1 MFQIIDGLPGPL
13 PQICYFF
20 LALFPLVM
28 IHELGHFILAKWNK
42 VRVDEFGIGFPPR
55 LFKIYSD
62 GETDYTVNL
71 LPLGGFVRL
80 AGEDD
85 PSIPGA
91 FASRSKLARAAVLFA
106 GPLAN
111 FALAAALLSGLAL
124 LKGVPAEV
132 DDAVPLVQVGSVVE
146 GGEAANAGIT
156 ADDVV
161 LAIDGRSLAELAAA
175 RAPDAKLEASETAA
189 IRALMDATNAHGGK
203 PMTVTLLR
211 GARLV
216 AFHADPNLLKTEPAA
231 DFENLPGIG
240 AVRVTQGDG
249 SVQAGDLLWDIEQPA
264 GLDPLVLR
272 GAPRILSVT
281 MTPRPDSETKR
292 ALIGVQIGPATMRDY
307 LSGPQA
313 LAHGPVKTVQ
323 IMGAMVAG
331 LWSMLRSPSTADIAG
346 PVGIS
351 RLSQQFARQGSED
364 FLLFMALLSINLGV
378 INLLPIPALDGGRL
392 IFIGIEALRRR
403 RIEPSREAV
412 VHLVGFALVIGLM
425 LAITAFEVF
434 GKR

>member
-28 IHELGHFILAKWNK
+28 VHELGHFILAKVNK

-55 LFKIYSD
+55 LMKLFTYGD
-62 GETDYTVNL
+62 TDYTINI

-85 PSIPGA
+85 PSVPGA
-91 FASRSKLARAAVLFA
+91 FASRPKLARAAVLFA

-111 FALAAALLSGLAL
+111 FLMAAVLLSGLAL
-124 LKGVPAEV
+124 AMGVPAEV
-132 DDAVPLVQVGSVVE
+132 PEDIPLVQVDSVSA
-146 GGEAANAGIT
+146 GGAAEAAGIL

-161 LAIDGRSLAELAAA
+161 LAIDGQALTAAPPQADTVTESAET
-175 RAPDAKLEASETAA
+175 EA
-189 IRALMDATNAHGGK
+189 IRALMNATNARGGK
-203 PMTVTLLR
+203 PMAVTVLR
-211 GARLV
+211 GAQFV
-216 AFHADPNLLKTEPAA
+216 AFQADPERIRSEPA
-231 DFENLPGIG
+231 DGFEAVIG
-240 AVRVTQGDG
+240 GTVARVVQGDG
-249 SVQAGDLLWDIEQPA
+249 TVHAGDLLWAFDGRSA
-264 GLDPLVLR
+264 ADPLVLR
-272 GAPRILSVT
+272 GSPSLVELT
-281 MTPRPDSETKR
+281 MTPRPDADTGR
-292 ALIGVQIGPATMRDY
+292 AIIGVIIRPPTMRDF
-307 LSGPQA
+307 LSWPAA

-323 IMGAMVAG
+323 IMGAMVSG
-331 LWSMLRSPSTADIAG
+331 LAAMLSSPSTADIAG

-351 RLSQQFARQGSED
+351 RLSQQFARQGWED
-364 FLLFMALLSINLGV
+364 FLLFMSLLSINLGV

-392 IFIGIEALRRR
+392 IFIMVEALRGR

-425 LAITAFEVF
+425 LAITVFEVF
-434 GKR
+434 GAR

>member
-28 IHELGHFILAKWNK
+28 IHELGHFILAKLNK

-55 LFKIYSD
+55 LFKLYSD

-132 DDAVPLVQVGSVVE
+132 ADTVPLVQVGSVVE
-146 GGEAANAGIT
+146 GGEAAEAGVA

-161 LAIDGRSLAELAAA
+161 LAIDGQSLAALA
-175 RAPDAKLEASETAA
+175 RASDVKLEAAETAA

-203 PMTVTLLR
+203 PMAVTLLR
-211 GARLV
+211 GAQFV
-216 AFHADPNLLKTEPAA
+216 AFHADPKQLKTAPAA
-231 DFENLPGIG
+231 GFENLAGIK
-240 AVRVTQGDG
+240 AVTVSQGDG
-249 SVQAGDLLWDIEQPA
+249 SVQAGDLIWNFEDPA

-272 GAPRILSVT
+272 GAPRLLSVT
-281 MTPRPDSETKR
+281 LTPRPDTDSKR
-292 ALIGVQIGPATMRDY
+292 ALIGVQIGPVTMRDY
-307 LSGPQA
+307 LGWPAA

-323 IMGAMVAG
+323 IMGAMVVG
-331 LWSMLRSPSTADIAG
+331 LGAMLRSPSTADIAG

-351 RLSQQFARQGSED
+351 RLSQQFARQGSEA

-392 IFIGIEALRRR
+392 IFIALEALRRR